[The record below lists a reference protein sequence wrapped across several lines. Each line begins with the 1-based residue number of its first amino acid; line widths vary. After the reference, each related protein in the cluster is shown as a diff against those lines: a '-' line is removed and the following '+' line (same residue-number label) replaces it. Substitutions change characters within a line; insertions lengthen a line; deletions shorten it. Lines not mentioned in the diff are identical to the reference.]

1 VTSLVELKQEFLK
14 LLKEDEEFRLAIAGL
29 LGYSEILKRLDR
41 HEEEMRRIWE
51 SIEKLRQDFLIFIKE
66 QERRWEENN
75 KRWEENNRR
84 WEESNKRWEENWRRW
99 EENVKR
105 WEENSRRWK
114 EAYKRFEAIE
124 RRLSRVELSLGALTE
139 VTLTRYVWEDLKEE
153 IRFKGEEVIT
163 RLRSVIVD
171 GFEVDMI
178 VETNKN
184 VYVVEVKVKP
194 TIDDLRDLMKKVEVV
209 RRRYG
214 KQVIPI
220 LAGTLIGEDIKVLA
234 KSEGVEVYTY

>member
-1 VTSLVELKQEFLK
+1 MTSLVELKQEFLK

-66 QERRWEENN
+66 QERRWEENDR
-75 KRWEENNRR
+75 KWE
-84 WEESNKRWEENWRRW
+84 
-99 EENVKR
+99 
-105 WEENSRRWK
+105 